1 MSPYSVL
8 LDNPALKDIAP
19 EKLKFLLEFST
30 QNNNASAKDMM
41 AILMSAKA
49 SANKQ
54 GMNFSG
60 DEMNLIVEIL
70 KQQMS
75 DDERKKA
82 DMIISMFQKMSKQ
95 N

>member
-1 MSPYSVL
+1 
-8 LDNPALKDIAP
+8 
-19 EKLKFLLEFST
+19 
-30 QNNNASAKDMM
+30 MM